1 MKDRLDKNDLN
12 RLANERGSRC
22 ISMYIPTHREG
33 HESKQNRIV
42 FKNAVAEARQRC
54 ADLGDSEI
62 DIEKQ
67 FSWSYEVHQDSEF
80 WNHQEDGLAVFV
92 NGTQRWTFRL
102 PVSFA
107 EEVVVGERFHLKQLP
122 ALQVVGKPFY
132 LLMLNQAGIELVQAS
147 RYALEKVDLE
157 GIPDGI
163 HDVLKY
169 DDVER
174 QSRFHTGMQKPAT
187 GGRQEALH
195 HGQGEGKDDT
205 DRTLKRYMDAF
216 ETIVR
221 NKIGSE
227 NLPLVLA
234 GPERLIGAYRQ
245 ANHYHLLADDAVVTN
260 FHGWHSDDVLKEAFP
275 IAEKIWHQS
284 RDNAVENY
292 RRFINGSNGA
302 HAVKGIREVLEAVED
317 GRVAQL
323 FVASDVSQWGKYRS
337 DTRDVELHGSWQGG
351 DEDLLD
357 RAAVDA
363 YGNGGEVFVLRRDEM
378 PDQELAA
385 AVLRY

>member
-1 MKDRLDKNDLN
+1 MKDRIDREDLN
-12 RLANERGSRC
+12 RLANEKGPRC
-22 ISMYIPTHREG
+22 VSIYIPTYRDG

-42 FKNAVAEARQRC
+42 FKNAVAEAKERC
-54 ADLGDSEI
+54 ADLGDSETE
-62 DIEKQ
+62 IEKL
-67 FSWSYEVHQDSEF
+67 FSWSEDIHQNDDY
-80 WNHQEDGLAVFV
+80 WNHQEDGLAIFAH
-92 NGTQRWTFRL
+92 GTKQWTFRL
-102 PVSFA
+102 PVSFTK
-107 EEVVVGERFHLKQLP
+107 EVVVGERFHLKQLP
-122 ALQVVGKPFY
+122 ALQVLGKPFY
-132 LLMLNQAGIELVQAS
+132 LLMLNKAGIELIRAS
-147 RYALEKVDLE
+147 RYAYDSVELE

-169 DDVER
+169 DDAER

-187 GGRQEALH
+187 GERQEALH

-221 NKIGSE
+221 NRIGSE

-234 GPERLIGAYRQ
+234 GPERLIGAYRRSS
-245 ANHYHLLADDAVVTN
+245 HYHLLAEEAVVTN
-260 FHGWHSDDVLKEAFP
+260 FHGRHPDDVLKEAFP
-275 IAEKIWHQS
+275 IAEKYWHQS
-284 RDNAVENY
+284 RDQAIDNY
-292 RRFINGSNGA
+292 RRFINGSDGA
-302 HAVKGIREVLEAVED
+302 HAVRGIRDVLEAVED

-323 FVASDVSQWGKYRS
+323 FIASDVPQWGKYDS
-337 DTRDVELHGSWQGG
+337 DTREVEIHDSRRGG

-363 YGNGGEVFVLRRDEM
+363 YGKGGEVFAVLREEM

>member
-1 MKDRLDKNDLN
+1 VKDKLDKNDLS
-12 RLANERGSRC
+12 RLASERGSRC
-22 ISMYIPTHREG
+22 ISMYISMYRDG

-42 FKNAVAEARQRC
+42 FKNAVAEAKQRC

-62 DIEKQ
+62 EIEKL
-67 FSWSYEVHQDSEF
+67 FSWSEDLHLNDEF
-80 WNHQEDGLAVFV
+80 WNHQEDGLAIFV
-92 NGTQRWTFRL
+92 NGTKLWTFRF

-107 EEVVVGERFHLKQLP
+107 NQVVVGERFHLKQLP
-122 ALQVVGKPFY
+122 SLRVLGKPFY
-132 LLMLNQAGIELVQAS
+132 LLMLNKAGIELIQAS
-147 RYALEKVDLE
+147 RYAFDIVNLE

-169 DDVER
+169 DDPER
-174 QSRFHTGMQKPAT
+174 QSRFHTGLQRPAT
-187 GGRQEALH
+187 GERQEAMH

-216 ETIVR
+216 ETTVR
-221 NKIGSE
+221 SRIASE

-260 FHGWHSDDVLKEAFP
+260 FHGRHSDDVLKEAFP
-275 IAEKIWHQS
+275 IAEKFWRQS
-284 RDNAVENY
+284 RDKAVENY

-302 HAVKGIREVLEAVED
+302 HALKGIREVLEAVED

-323 FVASDVSQWGKYRS
+323 FVASDVPLWGKYRS
-337 DTRDVELHGSWQGG
+337 DTRDVELHDSWQGG

-363 YGNGGEVFVLRRDEM
+363 YGKGGEVFALRRDEM